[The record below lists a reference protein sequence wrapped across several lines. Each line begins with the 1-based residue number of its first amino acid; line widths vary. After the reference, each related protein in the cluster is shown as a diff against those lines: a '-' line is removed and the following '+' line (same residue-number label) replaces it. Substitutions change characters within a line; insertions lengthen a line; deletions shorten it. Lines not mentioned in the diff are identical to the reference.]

1 MGKIIISTLISILP
15 FTQLSHPHEE
25 DPFTTYI
32 QEKLIELGYLEVAN
46 GVNDKTSQAAIKLFQ
61 EQSGLNV
68 DGMVGEQTFTKLLL
82 GESNYQT
89 PETTSKQIDELNSP
103 TIDTHAPVW
112 DEEQPPYASEIGSLF
127 NLNMPSVTDNVGIV
141 SYEVYVNGTLS
152 TYATIS
158 DSTLLVTPK
167 YDMTC
172 GDQFIY
178 VIAFDEAGNSSQSPS
193 FTIPQTDPC
202 TSTVSSSQSSSTSQ
216 SSSSSQISS
225 QSFAVNFGGQE
236 NDLGLNV
243 VVDSLGN
250 TYVTGQFRATVNF
263 GNGNITSAGYNDI
276 FVLKLDSAGA
286 FQWVYTAG
294 ASNSDSGYG
303 IALDSSGNVFITG
316 AFTNTVNFGNGNIT
330 STGNMDIFVLK
341 LNSSGEFEWV
351 FTVGGSSSDFPQSID
366 VDSSGNLYITGNFS
380 GTVDF
385 GSGNITSAGFEDIFV
400 LKLNSSGEFEWV
412 FTGGSTGTDRGNAIS
427 VDVNGNAVV
436 TGFIKYVANFSS
448 ASCTSNGS
456 SDIFFLKLNSDGTLF
471 SLHCEGGTGEDFG
484 NAVDLDSD
492 GNAYFT
498 GEFSGTV
505 NFFGTEDIT
514 SEGVGSEDIFVVKLN
529 SASTFQ
535 WVYTAGGNSDDH
547 GLGIKVDSSGNSYI
561 TGYFSGTVNF
571 GNGIIHTG
579 IGSYDLYV
587 LKLDSSGEIQWVYT
601 AGELLTT
608 VIGEGVDIDTSG
620 NVYVT
625 GYFYKTVDFGGGDV
639 TAFDVSERYD
649 YSDIFV
655 LKLNSSGQYSD

>member
-1 MGKIIISTLISILP
+1 MGKIFITALISILP

-61 EQSGLNV
+61 EKSGIVV
-68 DGMVGEQTFTKLLL
+68 DGLVGENTFLQLMLAEKPIDNN
-82 GESNYQT
+82 SSV
-89 PETTSKQIDELNSP
+89 TSSSAEDLVIDDKP
-103 TIDTHAPVW
+103 PVW
-112 DEEQPPYASEIGSLF
+112 DEEQPPYASEIGTLF
-127 NLNMPSVTDNVGIV
+127 NLNMPSVSDNVGIV

-172 GDQFIY
+172 GDQLIY

-202 TSTVSSSQSSSTSQ
+202 TSTVNSSQSR
-216 SSSSSQISS
+216 SSSQISS

-250 TYVTGQFRATVNF
+250 TYVTGFFRGTVNF
-263 GNGNITSAGYNDI
+263 GNGNITSAGFTDI

-294 ASNSDSGYG
+294 ASNADTGTG

-316 AFTNTVNFGNGNIT
+316 AFTFTVDFGNGNIT
-330 STGNMDIFVLK
+330 STGNYDIFVLK
-341 LNSSGEFEWV
+341 LNSSGEFQWV
-351 FTVGGSSSDFPQSID
+351 YTVGGTDADYASSLD
-366 VDSSGNLYITGNFS
+366 VDSSGNLYITGYFK

-385 GSGNITSAGFEDIFV
+385 GSGAISGRGNEDIFV

-412 FTGGSTGTDRGNAIS
+412 FTAGSTQNDKGNAIS
-427 VDVNGNAVV
+427 VDANGNVVV
-436 TGFIKYVANFSS
+436 TGYFNYIANFSS

-456 SDIFFLKLNSDGTLF
+456 SDIFFLKLNSDGTLT
-471 SLHCEGGTGEDFG
+471 SLHCEGGTGSDFG
-484 NAVDLDSD
+484 EGVDVDSD

-498 GEFSGTV
+498 GEFSRTV
-505 NFFGTEDIT
+505 NFFGTGDIT

-547 GLGIKVDSSGNSYI
+547 GLDINVDSSGNSYI
-561 TGYFSGTVNF
+561 TGYINGTVDF
-571 GNGIIHTG
+571 GNGNIYTG
-579 IGSYDLYV
+579 IGTWDLYV
-587 LKLDSSGEIQWVYT
+587 LKLDSSGETQWVYT
-601 AGELLTT
+601 AGELLTA

-639 TAFDVSERYD
+639 TAYD
-649 YSDIFV
+649 ETDYGDTPSDIFV